1 MCAGATSC
9 RDHAVPHECGCRASS
24 RSAVC
29 LRCDHVVPASGRT
42 WWSCLSRGLNEK
54 SRRNPTSR
62 PRALVSGVGGLVSLP
77 MDESRPPIDV
87 LTELRTGSGES
98 LDRLLP
104 LVYQE
109 LRSMAHRQL
118 AARGRGGTLQ
128 TTALVH
134 EAYLKLVDQSRA
146 DWRDRAHFLAVASI
160 AMRHV
165 LVDRAKARVALK
177 RGGDFR
183 RITFD
188 EQEIGVDDQPDA
200 LVQLDEALERL
211 GEVGP
216 RLVRV
221 VECRFFGGLTEDEIA
236 EALGLTVRTVQR
248 DWVKARMMLRRALE
262 S

>member
-1 MCAGATSC
+1 
-9 RDHAVPHECGCRASS
+9 
-24 RSAVC
+24 
-29 LRCDHVVPASGRT
+29 
-42 WWSCLSRGLNEK
+42 
-54 SRRNPTSR
+54 
-62 PRALVSGVGGLVSLP
+62 
-77 MDESRPPIDV
+77 MDESTAPTDV
-87 LTELRTGSGES
+87 LTELRTGGGES

-118 AARGRGGTLQ
+118 AARDRGGTLQ

-165 LVDRAKARVALK
+165 LVDRAKARLALK
-177 RGGDFR
+177 RGGALR

-188 EQEIGVDDQPDA
+188 EQEIGADDQPDA

-248 DWVKARMMLRRALE
+248 DWAKARMMLRRDLE

>member
-1 MCAGATSC
+1 M
-9 RDHAVPHECGCRASS
+9 DASTPS
-24 RSAVC
+24 
-29 LRCDHVVPASGRT
+29 T
-42 WWSCLSRGLNEK
+42 
-54 SRRNPTSR
+54 
-62 PRALVSGVGGLVSLP
+62 
-77 MDESRPPIDV
+77 DV
-87 LTELRTGSGES
+87 LTELRSGRLES

-104 LVYQE
+104 LVYEE
-109 LRSMAHRQL
+109 LRAMAHRQL
-118 AARGRGGTLQ
+118 AARDRAGTLQ

-177 RGGDFR
+177 RGRGFR

-188 EQEIGVDDQPDA
+188 EREISVDDQPDA

-211 GEVGP
+211 SEVGP

-248 DWVKARMMLRRALE
+248 DWAKARMMLRRALE

>member
-1 MCAGATSC
+1 
-9 RDHAVPHECGCRASS
+9 
-24 RSAVC
+24 
-29 LRCDHVVPASGRT
+29 
-42 WWSCLSRGLNEK
+42 
-54 SRRNPTSR
+54 
-62 PRALVSGVGGLVSLP
+62 
-77 MDESRPPIDV
+77 MDESTPPTDV
-87 LTELRTGSGES
+87 LTALRTGGGES
-98 LDRLLP
+98 LDRVIP

-109 LRSMAHRQL
+109 LRGMAHRQL

-165 LVDRAKARVALK
+165 LVDRAKARLALK
-177 RGGDFR
+177 RGGALR

-211 GEVGP
+211 GDVEP

-221 VECRFFGGLTEDEIA
+221 VECRFFGGLTEEEIA

-248 DWVKARMMLRRALE
+248 DWAKARMMLRRALE
-262 S
+262 P